1 MFINAIGTVSQRCQP
16 GPRGVSGVTK
26 RQPPPVGR
34 GVLGRGTARVLPP
47 SLEEAGPGVGD
58 GGAPT
63 TLVCHAQGGLSQ
75 GSRIPRA
82 RWPLVLSKAA
92 AQRRGRPQSAGTRCF
107 GATARKVEAGGFT
120 AVSMFSPHSTH
131 TCAHVCTY
139 THTQAQVHND
149 MLALTCEPTRT
160 HTPCRRK
167 FLVVGNGS
175 AGLSVRRQ
183 HGAARQWPLMFPF
196 SSCDDRGLSP

>member
-1 MFINAIGTVSQRCQP
+1 MSAGS
-16 GPRGVSGVTK
+16 PRGLWGNK
-26 RQPPPVGR
+26 EAAPPVGR

-63 TLVCHAQGGLSQ
+63 TLVCPAQGGLSQ

-82 RWPLVLSKAA
+82 RWLLVLSKAA
-92 AQRRGRPQSAGTRCF
+92 PREGAAPRVREHAASGPQPGRLRR
-107 GATARKVEAGGFT
+107 
-120 AVSMFSPHSTH
+120 AVSLPRPCCPHTAHTH
-131 TCAHVCTY
+131 VHVCAHI
-139 THTQAQVHND
+139 HTQAQVHND
-149 MLALTCEPTRT
+149 MLALTCEPTHT
-160 HTPCRRK
+160 HAPCRRK

-183 HGAARQWPLMFPF
+183 HGAGPAVASDVPLQ
-196 SSCDDRGLSP
+196 LL